1 MSLLTRSKRSS
12 GNIKMIKNKLM
23 LLKINKFFKRN
34 KISIPEIQKY
44 LKKKEFSI
52 NKKSKNNSELN
63 NLGSLSRTF
72 LSSLVIIFAFIALPP
87 IIDFAGKKNLISKSF
102 ENDSKTKLKELLEK
116 PESNLDDGLEK
127 KFLFDDI
134 FALDDTPV
142 DTVRLSAATIQE
154 LFKSTNYNL
163 DDVRKNKLV
172 KPVSLTLLPEE
183 IIKIE
188 NSTKRKN
195 LFIQIILPLIIKENN
210 YIRLDRKKLFSILN
224 KNKNSKIEKRWLKL
238 KFKQYGVMNKDVST
252 LKIRMDEI
260 PVSMAIAQAAKETG
274 WGTSRFAQEGNA
286 LFGQWTWSGEG
297 IKPAGADDDSTHKVM
312 KFKILQAS
320 VKAYQRNLNTHSS
333 YKEFRGARAE
343 LRDKKK
349 ELDSLILSNYL
360 DRYAETGKQYVIILQ
375 KIIKQNQLTDF
386 DDAKLLPSSIELE
399 SLI

>member
-1 MSLLTRSKRSS
+1 
-12 GNIKMIKNKLM
+12 MIKNKLM

-360 DRYAETGKQYVIILQ
+360 DRYAETGKQYVITLQ
-375 KIIKQNQLTDF
+375 KIIRQNQLTDF